1 MEEITIYKFQLET
14 INEALRLTKRIYVT
28 GKDTPETCYDRQ
40 VKQAKL
46 YAENALNGEIDKRV
60 PYLGNK

>member
-1 MEEITIYKFQLET
+1 MEEVKIYKFQLKA
-14 INEALRLTKRIYVT
+14 IQNALRLTKQIYVDD
-28 GKDTPETCYDRQ
+28 KEEETCYARQ

-46 YAENALNGEIDKRV
+46 YAENALNNDIDKHV